1 MFDTKSGIRNAKL
14 RATLGLSETNEDQIE
29 ALKSYGLV
37 ENDYTRDKEV
47 DLLLHLQVVK
57 N

>member
-1 MFDTKSGIRNAKL
+1 MFDTKSGVLLVAL
-14 RATLGLSETNEDQIE
+14 RATLGLSETVEDQIE
-29 ALKSYGLV
+29 ALASYGLV
-37 ENDYTRDKEV
+37 EGDYTRDKI